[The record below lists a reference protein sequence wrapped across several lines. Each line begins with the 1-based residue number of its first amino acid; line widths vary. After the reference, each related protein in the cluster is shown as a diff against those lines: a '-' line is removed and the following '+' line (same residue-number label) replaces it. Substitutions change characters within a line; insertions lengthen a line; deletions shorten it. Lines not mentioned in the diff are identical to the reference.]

1 MANMR
6 KRSLVSR
13 PLQLNPLGKSLMT
26 LSESEL
32 AALILYGDEIKVF
45 CERSCQSITRLDQD
59 AVLLPGLLLG
69 YLSTFMHRT
78 L

>member
-1 MANMR
+1 
-6 KRSLVSR
+6 
-13 PLQLNPLGKSLMT
+13 MT

-32 AALILYGDEIKVF
+32 TALILYGDEIKVF
-45 CERSCQSITRLDQD
+45 CERLCQGITRLDQG